1 MSDVETVDP
10 IDEVEVTED
19 SEAPEQDQAEEQPR
33 NEKGQYAE
41 AEDKSQEA
49 QEAPE
54 PPDTPDTEEG
64 VQVVEP
70 VPYRYRADQREYAI
84 GTVGDDGA
92 VSISPDEVPHLEQLL
107 ASGRHWADQRPRE
120 RADYQRQID
129 TAQAEVTAAE
139 AVRQSLMDEF
149 ERIANLGED
158 DLTDYM
164 AGLKAEWPKIKA
176 EAESKGFESKNQ
188 AQSDELAQYKRDER
202 ERALQPQVLDGLERE
217 MVRAI
222 EDDARTKFPR
232 FQALTLEDKRAI
244 FGRLTQ
250 DGWRGLMVMK
260 DPVSGLVT
268 PWQGEGEPQLDNPR
282 MLREMEYVASL
293 RGTKQDSTTEDAK
306 KANAAELSET
316 KAPPAVK
323 ANSGPTPA
331 SGPVPRFKRSKDA
344 TALTVTQEVDD
355 YIDDLEIE

>member
-1 MSDVETVDP
+1 MADVETIDP
-10 IDEVEVTED
+10 IDEVEVTEE
-19 SEAPEQDQAEEQPR
+19 SEAPVEDQAEEQPR

-54 PPDTPDTEEG
+54 TPDTPDTEEG

-70 VPYRYRADQREYAI
+70 VPYRYRADQREYQI

-202 ERALQPQVLDGLERE
+202 EREWLPKVENRLEDE
-217 MVRAI
+217 MVAI
-222 EDDARTKFPR
+222 RDGDKR
-232 FQALTLEDKRAI
+232 FQSFTKKDMQAV
-244 FGRLTQ
+244 FGRLSQ
-250 DGWRGLMVMK
+250 NLRGLR
-260 DPVSGLVT
+260 VT
-268 PWQGEGEPQLDNPR
+268 EQSLPWTGEGTPFLDLPQVR
-282 MLREMEYVASL
+282 REMEYVASL